1 MWERLNPESDIP
13 SQTIP
18 IEACPEVNGRIRIHH
33 SAVARYFAPSDVCGA
48 GGMHH
53 ERIRSTPRW
62 QGEFP
67 RRDTVYVET
76 NANLPGMRGMVVGR
90 VLLFFSVQFY
100 GTRHSCAFVNW
111 LVPQG
116 DGPDP
121 ETGLWVVKPEY
132 EENQRTVAV
141 IPVDCIARGAHLLP
155 IHDHTPIPARF
166 HFAHTLDIFH
176 AFFVNR
182 YIDHHAHQFVQ

>member
-1 MWERLNPESDIP
+1 MNPESEIP
-13 SQTIP
+13 SNTIP
-18 IEACPEVNGRIRIHH
+18 LDSCPEFSGHIRVHH
-33 SAVARYFAPSDVCGA
+33 SAVARYYAPSDVCGA

-53 ERIRSTPRW
+53 ERIRSTPCW
-62 QGEFP
+62 QSKFP

-76 NANLPGMRGMVVGR
+76 DADLPGMQGMVVGR
-90 VLLFFSVQFY
+90 VLLFFSFLFY
-100 GTRHSCAFVNW
+100 GTRYSCAFINW
-111 LVPQG
+111 LVPHG

-132 EENQRTVAV
+132 EHNQRTVAV

-155 IHDHTPIPARF
+155 VYDLTPIPATF
-166 HFAHTLDIFH
+166 NFARTLDVFR

-182 YIDHHAHQFVQ
+182 YIDHHAHQFIQ